1 LSYADDTL
9 LFLRDTGDLQR
20 MQRHLALYSS
30 ASNSKIN
37 FHNAFSLSGKNVNS
51 LWLTDLLPL
60 GVDKIWCK
68 QDAEPIIY
76 LGLSLVQSIT
86 QRESFFVS
94 FLGNLKTTAELHSRR
109 SLSILGRATV
119 ANSLILSK
127 CWYRVRVLPLTKKQ
141 LVSIRSVIQ
150 SFISGSVFPA
160 ISWRIMTAPKKAGGL
175 GILDPEL
182 QQCALYLRWL
192 HPLLSSSTPRS
203 IVHDFLAAY
212 FQDCAGTDKL
222 AIGLYFPRARTPVP
236 PGTSINTYSI
246 LCRTMD
252 SIPTKVHTYFG
263 LSI

>member
-1 LSYADDTL
+1 LYNFALEPLLRSILNDENFAGYAFRQRQSIAQQLPTIKLLSYADDTL

-20 MQRHLALYSS
+20 MQHHLALYSS
-30 ASNSKIN
+30 ASNAKIN
-37 FHNAFSLSGKNVNS
+37 FHKVRALSLSGKNVNS

-76 LGLSLVQSIT
+76 LGLPLVQSIT

-127 CWYRVRVLPLTKKQ
+127 CWYHVRVLPLTKKQ
-141 LVSIRSVIQ
+141 LASIRSVIQ
-150 SFISGSVFPA
+150 SFISGSVFPP

-182 QQCALYLRWL
+182 QQCALYLPSIIVLLQPTL
-192 HPLLSSSTPRS
+192 HCP
-203 IVHDFLAAY
+203 
-212 FQDCAGTDKL
+212 
-222 AIGLYFPRARTPVP
+222 
-236 PGTSINTYSI
+236 
-246 LCRTMD
+246 
-252 SIPTKVHTYFG
+252 
-263 LSI
+263 